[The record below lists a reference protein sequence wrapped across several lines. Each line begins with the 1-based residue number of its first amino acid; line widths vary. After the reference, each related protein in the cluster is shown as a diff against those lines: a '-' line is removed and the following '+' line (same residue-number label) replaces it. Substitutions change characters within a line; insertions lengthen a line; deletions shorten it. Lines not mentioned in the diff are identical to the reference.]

1 MAKRLLVVLFLSC
14 LIGTVCSQESY
25 QYNVN
30 YLSSDGT
37 SISVRSVG
45 YAKKKAQAAEAA
57 EQMAVMSL
65 LFRGVPGSQQSRP
78 LAGTDEAAIIKAH
91 KSYFDSFLEGKRYK
105 SFITSSIPV
114 SEFGKDASGRKS
126 ISMDVTINLKALRA
140 DLEQQGIIRKF
151 GI

>member
-1 MAKRLLVVLFLSC
+1 MIMINRFFIVLLLCCFV
-14 LIGTVCSQESY
+14 GTMYAQEY
-25 QYNVN
+25 KVN

-37 SISVRSVG
+37 SLSVRSVG
-45 YAKKKAQAAEAA
+45 YDKKKVKAVDTA
-57 EQMAVMSL
+57 EQGAVMSL
-65 LFRGVPGSQQSRP
+65 LFRGIPGSQQSQP
-78 LAGTDEAAIIKAH
+78 LVGTDEAAAIKAH
-91 KSYFDSFLEGKRYK
+91 QAFFDTFLKEKRYK

-126 ISMDVTINLKALRA
+126 ISMDITINLKALRA